1 MNDAGREVLVQSPE
15 LLCVTGLEVEGG
27 GGFVLRAGSL
37 SVCAG
42 SCLAIVGAN
51 GSGKTT
57 LAEGILGLRARRS
70 GQVMLF
76 GRPFPDRSKHLEDM
90 RRLGVQL
97 QNASYPS
104 NFKVWEIVQLHRRM
118 YLHVDQS
125 VATRLGIEELLKLF
139 YGKLSNG
146 QKRRVDLYVALAH
159 RPELVLLDEPSS
171 GLDHAY
177 QAACIEMLKERS
189 ADAGLATIVS
199 SHSAAEVQLCH
210 TIVWLHRGEVRHR
223 FDAVSWPL
231 QVEGEPLTPAAFLGT
246 VAAQGEAASA

>member
-1 MNDAGREVLVQSPE
+1 MLVQSPE
-15 LLCVTGLEVEGG
+15 LLCVTGLEIEGG

-37 SVCAG
+37 AVRAG

-76 GRPFPDRSKHLEDM
+76 GRPFPDRSKHLDDM

-97 QNASYPS
+97 QNAAYPS
-104 NFKVWEIVQLHRRM
+104 NFKVWEIVRLHRRM
-118 YLHVDQS
+118 YGRADPS
-125 VATRLGIEELLKLF
+125 VAARLGIDELLQLF

-146 QKRRVDLYVALAH
+146 QKRRVDLYVGLAH
-159 RPELVLLDEPSS
+159 RPELLLLDEPSS

-177 QAACIEMLKERS
+177 QAVCIDMLRERTDDP
-189 ADAGLATIVS
+189 ALATVIS

-210 TIVWLHRGEVRHR
+210 SIVWLHRGEVRR
-223 FDAVSWPL
+223 GFDAVRWPL
-231 QVEGEPLTPAAFLGT
+231 QVEGEALTPAALLAA
-246 VAAQGEAASA
+246 VASQGEAASA